1 MKKLILISAL
11 LLSGCDPIN
20 DTRLICDCDF
30 TTDSTENNGFK
41 TMCYS
46 ERYDVNNNTLVINEL
61 NKKFVWDGVKLNKSG
76 TSWNDDSISWSS
88 KTDSSYKWLR
98 FNRINLVFTDT
109 DSWQINPDSYTWIT
123 KTTTYACRVV
133 DGVQLTTKEEIE
145 DE

>member
-11 LLSGCDPIN
+11 LLSGCDQIN

-30 TTDSTENNGFK
+30 RIDSREDGYIVGDITK

-46 ERYDVNNNTLVINEL
+46 ERYDVNSTLVINEL
-61 NKKFVWDGVKLNKSG
+61 KKKFVWDGVELNKSG

-98 FNRINLVFTDT
+98 FNRINLVFTYT
-109 DSWQINPDSYTWIT
+109 DSWQSKNDSDTWAT
-123 KTTTYACRVV
+123 RTTTYACKVV
-133 DGVQLTTKEEIE
+133 DGV
-145 DE
+145 